1 MSDTLPIDPEVQA
14 SIDDIA
20 NLVQTKVDAAKN
32 EVKAESEAVKK
43 QETLAILA
51 NLKSRLTP

>member
-1 MSDTLPIDPEVQA
+1 MSDTSPTDPEVQA

-32 EVKAESEAVKK
+32 EVKAEIEAVKK

>member
-1 MSDTLPIDPEVQA
+1 MSDTLVVDPEVQA
-14 SIDDIA
+14 AIDDIA

-32 EVKAESEAVKK
+32 EIKVEFEAVKK

-51 NLKSRLTP
+51 NLKSRLAP

>member
-1 MSDTLPIDPEVQA
+1 MSGTVPIDPEVQA

>member
-1 MSDTLPIDPEVQA
+1 MSDTLVVDPDVQA

>member
-20 NLVQTKVDAAKN
+20 NLVQTKVDAAKT

>member
-1 MSDTLPIDPEVQA
+1 MSDTSPIDPEVQA

-20 NLVQTKVDAAKN
+20 NLVQTKVDAAKT